1 MEKAKR
7 KKIASFKLRKKQSTE
22 NDDVK
27 AAMFFLDNT
36 HQPTRQNKKVITVII
51 LWLVVLTD

>member
-1 MEKAKR
+1 MMNVRMGASNFDKKIEKAKR

-27 AAMFFLDNT
+27 ATMFFFLQHPSA
-36 HQPTRQNKKVITVII
+36 HQT
-51 LWLVVLTD
+51 